1 MPTSSH
7 SYEALK
13 KAIPSPPSPTPAKP
27 SRPTYTDLESA
38 PLLPE
43 STEAEL
49 AESQK
54 PFFDLL
60 AKELRKVAKFYE
72 TEEGRLI
79 DEGQALEREIE
90 EEETREERERERE
103 TARWAAED
111 GENDHDGLDYVQE
124 EGESQVGSLGVNL
137 GGPAAGSQRGRLGR
151 TRSSMSAHGR
161 REYLVRPCARTGWID
176 ISIFTRMLTNI
187 LSLMIL
193 FSVPSVKR
201 VCVADQ
207 GHVRPV

>member
-1 MPTSSH
+1 MLIACLRTRP

-13 KAIPSPPSPTPAKP
+13 KAIPSPPSTTPAKP

-103 TARWAAED
+103 TARWASEGAEE
-111 GENDHDGLDYVQE
+111 GHDGLEFVEE
-124 EGESQVGSLGVNL
+124 EGGRDTLGTLGINVG
-137 GGPAAGSQRGRLGR
+137 AGSQRGRLGR

-161 REYLVRPCARTGWID
+161 RE
-176 ISIFTRMLTNI
+176 SIT
-187 LSLMIL
+187 
-193 FSVPSVKR
+193 SVHSVWNQT
-201 VCVADQ
+201 VTV
-207 GHVRPV
+207 